1 MEMVKERGLDIHYTS
16 VFLVEICR
24 INRAIEVLQQ
34 PKTLS
39 SEDVLPGFVLRLQKV
54 WMIL

>member
-1 MEMVKERGLDIHYTS
+1 MVKERGLDIHYTS